1 MWLLLSCGIVVAVV
15 AVAFVAGCTIFV
27 VRVRLHGFC
36 SFVALLL
43 LLLSLLLL
51 LLLLVLWLVVVAVA
65 FVAGCTIIFGRGWL
79 RGFGSVVVVCPDDSY
94 PAEFASKQC
103 ICRGDRVAKGNEC
116 LSLGQEPTASRGT
129 EQNEGRL
136 SDDCVQL
143 GKLRGGKA

>member
-1 MWLLLSCGIVVAVV
+1 MGSRIEYGSQVFSSAADVCRKAFEGYPHYRLSAPTVKADTGEIRCN
-15 AVAFVAGCTIFV
+15 FVDTTNNNAPDN
-27 VRVRLHGFC
+27 
-36 SFVALLL
+36 S
-43 LLLSLLLL
+43 
-51 LLLLVLWLVVVAVA
+51 
-65 FVAGCTIIFGRGWL
+65 
-79 RGFGSVVVVCPDDSY
+79 GFGSVVLVCPDDSY